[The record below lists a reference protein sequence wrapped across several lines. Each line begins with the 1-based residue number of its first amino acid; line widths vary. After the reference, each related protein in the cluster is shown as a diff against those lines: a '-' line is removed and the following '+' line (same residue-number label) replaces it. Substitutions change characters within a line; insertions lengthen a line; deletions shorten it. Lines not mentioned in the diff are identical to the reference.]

1 MKTIIK
7 KSYLILFLL
16 SLFVCVVSCSGG
28 IGDDSQLKS
37 VLFENASG
45 QNFSIKAYSLGK
57 ESWAVFVPNNG
68 SAEHTEMVPAGEDIL
83 DGLST
88 LELVFDDGMVLL
100 SNNLKEEI
108 LFDLPYNLFN
118 PMIYKY
124 ENGRK
129 SLVITREFYDE
140 AMLESKTID

>member
-1 MKTIIK
+1 MRCMPKICFFF
-7 KSYLILFLL
+7 SLL
-16 SLFVCVVSCSGG
+16 ACVVSCSGG
-28 IGDDSQLKS
+28 IGDDSQLMS

-45 QNFSIKAYSLGK
+45 LNFSIKAYSLGK

-68 SAEHTEMVPAGEDIL
+68 SAEHTEMVPAGEDIF

-129 SLVITREFYDE
+129 SLVIIREFYDE
-140 AMLESKTID
+140 ATIDPQISINM